1 MRPFLIAIG
10 AALLAVAFASPAA
23 AQVDERRWLIQAS
36 DNKIVGMTDDYS
48 LLQPYDPGTFFVPD
62 SVIRMADP
70 PGAGGPILQGGI
82 WDGTNYA
89 HPVGIVLPIDPT
101 TDIGAAQ
108 TACAAMLDVFETALD
123 YIYDNQ
129 LAWRQEAVRNAATGI
144 HRQLVNA
151 TRVALNTTRTH
162 ARRQKFCEESA
173 SWPDG
178 VNGDVG
184 QYVDAFADGSISL
197 PSKDW
202 SWVNPTTDAR
212 TDVMGAANGFGTAT
226 DVENAPT
233 TDRLISRSW
242 IRDIQ

>member
-1 MRPFLIAIG
+1 MRRSLIAIG
-10 AALLAVAFASPAA
+10 AAILAVAFASDAEAARRWFVQTSDDKIISFTDDDGAA
-23 AQVDERRWLIQAS
+23 A
-36 DNKIVGMTDDYS
+36 
-48 LLQPYDPGTFFVPD
+48 PPGTIEVDDPT
-62 SVIRMADP
+62 IRAANP
-70 PGAGGPILQGGI
+70 PGATGDILWGGTWIAGVYTAPSGG
-82 WDGTNYA
+82 GLA
-89 HPVGIVLPIDPT
+89 VHIDPT
-101 TDIGAAQ
+101 TARGAAQ

-184 QYVDAFADGSISL
+184 QYVDAFSNSTVNL
-197 PSKDW
+197 PTKDW
-202 SWVNPTTDAR
+202 SWVNPETDPYTR
-212 TDVMGAANGFGTAT
+212 NDVGDSAQGFNNAT
-226 DVENAPT
+226 DVETAPG